1 MRRRPDG
8 AWICQHCGG
17 SLKRRVPAGPLLLG
31 GMPLLAGLLMALG
44 FGLSALP
51 QGSQRLQG
59 LTGLELPAVDE
70 LGLAFDPPAPIA
82 SLVPPPAPAGLE
94 GTDET
99 TLMTLLERADAS
111 WIPRA
116 ERLPDG
122 RTRYHYKRRS
132 GDPQLSVAEIR
143 SLIVNPP
150 GFGQERLAIAELLEV
165 LGQVGVRIQLSQPR
179 KPGAAGEWDP
189 RARSLRI
196 KPSVVDSG
204 SVEFVQV
211 LNHEA
216 VHVAQSCRNGHVRAT
231 PRPLGISE
239 QVPAAL
245 APVLSDPL
253 YSQASE
259 QERRLEREA
268 YAHQDRLGYGAE
280 LVRRHCRSALSRPAA
295 SVAGA
300 GAG

>member
-1 MRRRPDG
+1 MD
-8 AWICQHCGG
+8 
-17 SLKRRVPAGPLLLG
+17 
-31 GMPLLAGLLMALG
+31 LLA
-44 FGLSALP
+44 
-51 QGSQRLQG
+51 
-59 LTGLELPAVDE
+59 
-70 LGLAFDPPAPIA
+70 
-82 SLVPPPAPAGLE
+82 
-94 GTDET
+94 
-99 TLMTLLERADAS
+99 RADAA

-143 SLIVNPP
+143 YLIFNPP
-150 GFGQERLAIAELLEV
+150 SYGRERLAIRELLAV

-196 KPSVVDSG
+196 RPGVVDSG
-204 SVEFVQV
+204 SVEFFQV

-216 VHVAQSCRNGHVRAT
+216 VHVAQSCRSGHLRAT

-253 YSQASE
+253 YSRASLL
-259 QERRLEREA
+259 ERRLEREA
-268 YAHQDRLGYGAE
+268 YANQDQLGYGAE
-280 LVRRHCRSALSRPAA
+280 LVRRHCRSAGSFAESP
-295 SVAGA
+295 AGA
-300 GAG
+300 PSASGPG

>member
-1 MRRRPDG
+1 MRRRADG
-8 AWICQHCGG
+8 VWLCQCCGG
-17 SLKRRVPAGPLLLG
+17 TLKRQVPAGPLLLG
-31 GMPLLAGLLMALG
+31 GVPLVAGLLLALG
-44 FGLSALP
+44 FGLSTLP
-51 QGSQRLQG
+51 SGPQRLQR
-59 LTGLELPAVDE
+59 LTGLALPAVDD
-70 LGLAFDPPAPIA
+70 LSLAFDPPAPLA
-82 SLVPPPAPAGLE
+82 ALVPPPAAAGLE
-94 GTDET
+94 GIDEG
-99 TLMTLLERADAS
+99 TLMDLLARADAT
-111 WIPRA
+111 WVPRA

-150 GFGQERLAIAELLEV
+150 SFGRERLAIRELVGL
-165 LGQVGVRIQLSQPR
+165 LGQVGVRVRLSQPR

-196 KPSVVDSG
+196 KPSLVSSG
-204 SVEFVQV
+204 SVEFFQV

-216 VHVAQSCRNGHVRAT
+216 IHVAQSCRNGHVRAT

-239 QVPAAL
+239 QVPASL
-245 APVLSDPL
+245 AAVLGDPL

-268 YAHQDRLGYGAE
+268 YAHQARLGFGAE
-280 LVRRHCRSALSRPAA
+280 QVRRHCRPAVTRPEASA
-295 SVAGA
+295 AGS
-300 GAG
+300 G